1 VDVLA
6 VCCGRRARIS
16 EANRWVKFQV
26 FAAASVVHHL
36 TFPGSS
42 FVSAR
47 VIRLPCPNYIDVTAL
62 DQ

>member
-42 FVSAR
+42 FGFGSRHSLAM
-47 VIRLPCPNYIDVTAL
+47 P
-62 DQ
+62 